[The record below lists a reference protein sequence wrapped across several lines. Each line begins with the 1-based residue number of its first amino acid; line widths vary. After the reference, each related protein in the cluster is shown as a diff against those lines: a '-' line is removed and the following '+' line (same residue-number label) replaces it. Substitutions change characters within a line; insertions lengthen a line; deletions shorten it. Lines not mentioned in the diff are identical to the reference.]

1 MTEFSVDELLQQGK
15 QAANAHDN
23 AQARRLL
30 SQVVRRDPTSEQG
43 WLWLSGVVEDPER
56 IRYCLERVLA
66 INPDNIHAAQALEDF
81 AALTV
86 PAPTTSVGLSSSTTP
101 LTSAQRVPAAAA
113 PPAAPRGHPG
123 LSGSPPARPVRR
135 RPDSMV
141 EGGSVH
147 TVVVQHSRVM
157 WAYIALWC
165 GIMALNVLVFKAGAA
180 PELSFPAAIG
190 RAVVAGLVLAV
201 LQCAAW
207 AVLVRL
213 LDRRTAGQALPH
225 TSLHAAV
232 SQAIWPSA
240 LIGLAALVLAA
251 GGAWAGDGWQELGS
265 IARILLLLGA
275 AAALVRSLQALAP
288 DAITRRASPAVSRTL
303 AVFGLLLGLSIAVG
317 WTAIEALL

>member
-1 MTEFSVDELLQQGK
+1 MTELSVDELLQQGK

-23 AQARRLL
+23 ALARRLL
-30 SQVVRRDPTSEQG
+30 SQVVRRDPASEQG
-43 WLWLSGVVEDPER
+43 WLWLSGVVDDPER

-66 INPDNIHAAQALEDF
+66 INPENIHAAQALEDF
-81 AALTV
+81 AALTA
-86 PAPTTSVGLSSSTTP
+86 PAPSTSVGLSSSTTP
-101 LTSAQRVPAAAA
+101 LASAQRAPQPPAAAPSPQ
-113 PPAAPRGHPG
+113 PPVSRGG
-123 LSGSPPARPVRR
+123 LPARPVRR
-135 RPDSMV
+135 RPESMV
-141 EGGSVH
+141 EGASVH
-147 TVVVQHSRVM
+147 SVVVQHSRVM

-190 RAVVAGLVLAV
+190 RAVGAGLVLAG

-213 LDRRTAGQALPH
+213 LDRRTAGQALAH

-251 GGAWAGDGWQELGS
+251 GGAWAGGAWKEIGS
-265 IARILLLLGA
+265 IARVLLLLA
-275 AAALVRSLQALAP
+275 AAVALVRSLQAVAP
-288 DAITRRASPAVSRTL
+288 DAITRAASPAMTRTL

-317 WTAIEALL
+317 WTAVEALL